1 MRKLKATLLVSIIGV
16 HAFDEENEVIAEAHY
31 SRDVKQIA
39 RALTRLR
46 DGEVTGEAADV
57 LGQLRRL
64 GVEEV
69 SVQNETL
76 VAPIEEEGFSASVD
90 AAPAAGEYLRGNVQH
105 MAVEAGFINSVKK
118 FGEFSHAVNTEVAR
132 AEVHEA
138 LSERES
144 LLVPTVQLL
153 EEMDAVLN
161 TLSGRMREWYG
172 VHFPELGR
180 RVDDHREYARIIKTF
195 GDRSRITVQGLQEL
209 SFKKKDAE
217 RIVTAAQASMGAAL
231 DLDDVARVQSFVEN
245 LLSLYRGRDELTEYV
260 SGLTEEI
267 ATNVAYLAGP
277 VLGAK
282 LIQKAGSLRRMAMM
296 PSSTIQVLG
305 AEKAMFRALKTN
317 AKPPKH
323 GLLFQH
329 PYVHGAPRGR
339 RGNRARSLAAKI
351 AIAARADVFSGEFI
365 AEDLRRQLEED

>member
-1 MRKLKATLLVSIIGV
+1 MRQLKATLLESMIGV
-16 HAFDEENEVIAEAHY
+16 HAFNEENEVIAESHY
-31 SRDVKQIA
+31 PRDAKQIA
-39 RALTRLR
+39 RALIRLR
-46 DGEVTGEAADV
+46 DGEVTREVAAV
-57 LGQLRRL
+57 LDKLRGL

-69 SVQNETL
+69 SGQNEAL
-76 VAPIEEEGFSASVD
+76 MASIEDEGFRVSVD
-90 AAPAAGEYLRGNVQH
+90 AMPAAGEYLRGNIQR
-105 MAVEAGFINSVKK
+105 MAVEAGFIDSVEQY
-118 FGEFSHAVNTEVAR
+118 GEFSHMVNTEVAK

-144 LLVPTVQLL
+144 LLMPTVQLL
-153 EEMDAVLN
+153 VEMDTVLN
-161 TLSGRMREWYG
+161 SLSGRMREWYG

-180 RVDDHREYARIIKTF
+180 RVDEHKDYAQIVKAF
-195 GDRSRITVQGLQEL
+195 GDRSSITVKGLQEL
-209 SFKKKDAE
+209 SFKKRDAE
-217 RIVTAAQASMGAAL
+217 RIAAAAEASMGAAL
-231 DLDDVARVQSFVEN
+231 DADDLARVQSFAESV
-245 LLSLYRGRDELTEYV
+245 LSLYRGRDELSDYI

-267 ATNVAYLAGP
+267 AANVAYLAGP

-305 AEKAMFRALKTN
+305 AEKAMFRALKSN
-317 AKPPKH
+317 ARPPKH

-339 RGNRARSLAAKI
+339 RGSRARSLAAKL

-365 AEDLRRQLEED
+365 AEDLRRQLEEG

>member
-1 MRKLKATLLVSIIGV
+1 MRMLKATLLGSIIGV
-16 HAFDEENEVIAEAHY
+16 HAFNEENEVIAEAHY
-31 SRDVKQIA
+31 PRDAKQIA

-46 DGEVTGEAADV
+46 DGELTREAAEV
-57 LGQLRRL
+57 LGQLRAL
-64 GVEEV
+64 GVEAV
-69 SVQNETL
+69 AVQNEAL
-76 VAPIEEEGFSASVD
+76 MASIEEEGFSANVE
-90 AAPAAGEYLRGNVQH
+90 AMPAAGEYLRGNIQR
-105 MAVEAGFINSVKK
+105 MAVEAGFIDSVEQY
-118 FGEFSHAVNTEVAR
+118 GELSHAVNTEVAR
-132 AEVHEA
+132 SEVHEA

-144 LLVPTVQLL
+144 LLMPTVQLL
-153 EEMDAVLN
+153 VEMDAVLN
-161 TLSGRMREWYG
+161 NLSGRMREWYG

-180 RVDDHREYARIIKTF
+180 RVEEHREYANIIKAF
-195 GDRSRITVQGLQEL
+195 GDRSSITVKALQEL

-217 RIVTAAQASMGAAL
+217 RITAAAEASMGAAF
-231 DLDDVARVQSFVEN
+231 DPDDMARVQSFAEN
-245 LLSLYRGRDELTEYV
+245 LLNLYKGRDELTEYI

-267 ATNVAYLAGP
+267 AANVAYLAGP

-317 AKPPKH
+317 ARPPKH

-351 AIAARADVFSGEFI
+351 AIAARADVFSGDFI
-365 AEDLRRQLEED
+365 AEDLQRQLMEG

>member
-1 MRKLKATLLVSIIGV
+1 MSELKATLLGSIIGV
-16 HAFDEENEVIAEAHY
+16 HAFDEEDEVIAESHY
-31 SRDVKQIA
+31 PRDARQIA
-39 RALTRLR
+39 RALVRLR
-46 DGEVTGEAADV
+46 EGEVTREAAGV
-57 LGQLRRL
+57 LGQLRGMGVDEVAGQNEAL
-64 GVEEV
+64 MASVEEMGFSV
-69 SVQNETL
+69 SVEA
-76 VAPIEEEGFSASVD
+76 V
-90 AAPAAGEYLRGNVQH
+90 PAAGEYLRENIQR
-105 MAVEAGFINSVKK
+105 MALEAGFIDSVEQ
-118 FGEFSHAVNTEVAR
+118 FGEFSHSVNTEVAK

-144 LLVPTVQLL
+144 LLMPTVQLL
-153 EEMDAVLN
+153 VEMDTVLN
-161 TLSGRMREWYG
+161 NLSGRMKEWYG

-180 RVDDHREYARIIKTF
+180 RVEEHRDYARVIQAF
-195 GDRSRITVQGLQEL
+195 GDRSSITVKGLQEL
-209 SFKKKDAE
+209 SFKKRDAE
-217 RIVTAAQASMGAAL
+217 GIAAAAEASMGAAFDPD
-231 DLDDVARVQSFVEN
+231 DLAMVQSFATN
-245 LLSLYRGRDELTEYV
+245 LLNLYRGRDELTDYV

-267 ATNVAYLAGP
+267 AANVAYLAGP

-317 AKPPKH
+317 ARPPKH

-351 AIAARADVFSGEFI
+351 AIAARADVFSGDFI
-365 AEDLRRQLEED
+365 AEDLLRQLEEG

>member
-1 MRKLKATLLVSIIGV
+1 MRRLKATLLGSIIGV
-16 HAFDEENEVIAEAHY
+16 HAFNEDDEVIAEAHY
-31 SRDVKQIA
+31 PKDAKQIA
-39 RALTRLR
+39 QALTRLR
-46 DGEVTGEAADV
+46 GGELTREAAEV
-57 LGQLRRL
+57 LGRLRAL

-69 SVQNETL
+69 TVENEAL
-76 VAPIEEEGFSASVD
+76 MAYIEAEGFSVGVETM
-90 AAPAAGEYLRGNVQH
+90 PAAGEYLRGNIQR
-105 MAVEAGFINSVKK
+105 MAVEAGFIDSLEQY
-118 FGEFSHAVNTEVAR
+118 GELSHAVNTEVAKV
-132 AEVHEA
+132 EVHEA

-144 LLVPTVQLL
+144 LLMPTVQLL
-153 EEMDAVLN
+153 VEMDAVLN
-161 TLSGRMREWYG
+161 NLSGRMREWYG
-172 VHFPELGR
+172 VHFPELSR
-180 RVDDHREYARIIKTF
+180 RVEEHREYAKIIKAF
-195 GDRSRITVQGLQEL
+195 GDRSSITVKGLQEL
-209 SFKKKDAE
+209 SFKKRNAE
-217 RIVTAAQASMGAAL
+217 RITAAAEASMGAAF
-231 DLDDVARVQSFVEN
+231 DPDDMARVQSFTEN
-245 LLSLYRGRDELTEYV
+245 VLSLYKSRDELTEYI

-267 ATNVAYLAGP
+267 AANVAYLAGP

-351 AIAARADVFSGEFI
+351 AIAARADVFSGDFI
-365 AEDLRRQLEED
+365 AEDLLRQLEEG

>member
-1 MRKLKATLLVSIIGV
+1 MRRLKATILGSMIGV

-31 SRDVKQIA
+31 PRDAKQIA

-46 DGEVTGEAADV
+46 DGEVTREASEV
-57 LGQLRRL
+57 LGQLRGL

-69 SVQNETL
+69 TGPNEAL
-76 VAPIEEEGFSASVD
+76 MEAIESEGFKVSVETM
-90 AAPAAGEYLRGNVQH
+90 PAAGAYLRENVQR
-105 MAVEAGFINSVKK
+105 MAVDAGFIDSVER
-118 FGEFSHAVNTEVAR
+118 FGEFSHRVNMEVAK

-144 LLVPTVQLL
+144 LLMPTVQLL
-153 EEMDAVLN
+153 VEMDTVLN
-161 TLSGRMREWYG
+161 SFSGRMREWYG

-180 RVDDHREYARIIKTF
+180 RVNEHKDYARIIKAF
-195 GDRSRITVQGLQEL
+195 GDRSSITVKGLQEL
-209 SFKKKDAE
+209 SFKKRDAE
-217 RIVTAAQASMGAAL
+217 RIAAAADSSMGAAL
-231 DLDDVARVQSFVEN
+231 DADDLERIRSFAEN
-245 LLSLYRGRDELTEYV
+245 MLGLYRGRDELTEYI

-277 VLGAK
+277 ILGAK

-317 AKPPKH
+317 ARPPKH

-365 AEDLRRQLEED
+365 ADDLRRQLEEG

>member
-1 MRKLKATLLVSIIGV
+1 MRQLKATLIESMIGV
-16 HAFDEENEVIAEAHY
+16 HAFNEENEVIAESHY
-31 SRDVKQIA
+31 PRDAKQIA
-39 RALTRLR
+39 RALIRLR
-46 DGEVTGEAADV
+46 DGEVTREVAAV
-57 LGQLRRL
+57 LDKLRGL

-69 SVQNETL
+69 SGQNEAL
-76 VAPIEEEGFSASVD
+76 MASIEDEGFRVSVD
-90 AAPAAGEYLRGNVQH
+90 AMPAAGEYLRGNIQR
-105 MAVEAGFINSVKK
+105 MAVEAGFIDSVEQY
-118 FGEFSHAVNTEVAR
+118 GEFSHMVNTEVAK

-144 LLVPTVQLL
+144 LLMPTVQLL
-153 EEMDAVLN
+153 VEMDTVLN
-161 TLSGRMREWYG
+161 SLSGRMREWYG

-180 RVDDHREYARIIKTF
+180 RVDEHKDYAQIVKAF
-195 GDRSRITVQGLQEL
+195 GDRSSITVKGLQEL
-209 SFKKKDAE
+209 SFKKRDAE
-217 RIVTAAQASMGAAL
+217 RIAAAAEASMGAAL
-231 DLDDVARVQSFVEN
+231 DADDLARVQSFAESV
-245 LLSLYRGRDELTEYV
+245 LSLYRGRDELSDYI

-267 ATNVAYLAGP
+267 AANVAYLAGP

-305 AEKAMFRALKTN
+305 AEKAMFRALKSN
-317 AKPPKH
+317 ARPPKH

-339 RGNRARSLAAKI
+339 RGSRARSLAAKL

-365 AEDLRRQLEED
+365 AEDLRRQLEEG